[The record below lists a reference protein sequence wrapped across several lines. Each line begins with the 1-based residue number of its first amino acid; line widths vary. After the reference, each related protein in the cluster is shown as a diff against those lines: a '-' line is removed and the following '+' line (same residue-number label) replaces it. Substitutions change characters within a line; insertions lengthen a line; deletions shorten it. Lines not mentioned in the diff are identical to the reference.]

1 MFARICVYMDLS
13 KDLPEA
19 VSLNWEDEEW
29 IEQILDYEQLPFQC
43 RIYHEY
49 GHFGRNF
56 PKGPQEKA
64 APEWEGEKQAN
75 EGFTQVKSRRR
86 GKNSGGQRNR
96 KESTEKYLESNNP
109 FQILER
115 EGEGM
120 EEKEGRNNTQE
131 V

>member
-1 MFARICVYMDLS
+1 MEILRDTGNSIGEFMKVAKKTRIQRYTAYSCICVYMDLS

-56 PKGPQEKA
+56 PKGPQEVA
-64 APEWEGEKQAN
+64 SPEREGEKQAN
-75 EGFTQVKSRRR
+75 EGFTQVKS
-86 GKNSGGQRNR
+86 
-96 KESTEKYLESNNP
+96 
-109 FQILER
+109 
-115 EGEGM
+115 
-120 EEKEGRNNTQE
+120 
-131 V
+131 